1 MQRPNNE
8 GLPPP
13 PAWTPTRAAGL
24 ARLEAFLP
32 RAGRSYERDRNVD
45 RGPADRSNVSGLSPW
60 LRRRMITEAEVI
72 TAVLARHPFEAAQ
85 KFVQEVFWRTYWKG
99 WLEQRPDVLLRFEV
113 ERARAAAQAQAR
125 PDLRKRLEVA
135 TAGQTGIEAF
145 DAWVDELVTTGWLHN
160 HARMWFASIWIFTLK
175 LPWQL
180 GAAFMFDHLLDADPA
195 SNTLSWRWV
204 AGLHT
209 RGKHYLARADNIRD
223 NTQGR
228 FSPAGQLDERAL
240 PLSEEGP
247 PPAIRPLPAAARLS
261 SRRVGLLL
269 HEDDLHPESL
279 ALEADIA
286 AVAMIILPPT
296 GEAQS
301 PAASFARGADDDAL
315 DRAARAFGV
324 PAHPI
329 EANRIREWARSL
341 GVSEIA
347 TPYAPAGRAATALA
361 QGVGELEREGI
372 RLVQLQRNFDQRA
385 WPYATAGFFRFR
397 EQIPRLVA
405 ELAGT

>member
-1 MQRPNNE
+1 MQQPNM
-8 GLPPP
+8 PAQ
-13 PAWTPTRAAGL
+13 AWTPTRAAGL

-60 LRRRMITEAEVI
+60 LRRRMITETEVI

-85 KFVQEVFWRTYWKG
+85 KFIQEVFWRTYWKG

-113 ERARAAAQAQAR
+113 ERARAAAQAEAS
-125 PDLRKRLEVA
+125 PDLRKRLQAA
-135 TAGQTGIEAF
+135 TAGQTGIDAF

-180 GAAFMFDHLLDADPA
+180 GAAFMFSHLVDADPA

-228 FSPAGQLDERAL
+228 FNPRGRLNEQAM
-240 PLSEEGP
+240 PMSEDGP
-247 PPAIRPLPAAARLS
+247 PPAIRPLPPAGSLS
-261 SRRVGLLL
+261 TRRVGLIL

-279 ALEADIA
+279 PLGADIA
-286 AVAMIILPPT
+286 AVAVLAQPPL
-296 GEAQS
+296 GDPEG
-301 PAASFARGADDDAL
+301 PAARFERGAANDACN
-315 DRAARAFGV
+315 RAAKAFGV
-324 PAHPI
+324 PAEPLEVDGIGH
-329 EANRIREWARSL
+329 WARSL
-341 GVSEIA
+341 GVTEVA
-347 TPYAPAGRAATALA
+347 TPFAPLGRAATALGQA
-361 QGVGELEREGI
+361 SSGLEREGI
-372 RLVQLQRNFDQRA
+372 RLVQIRRGFDHRA
-385 WPYATAGFFRFR
+385 WPHATAGFFRFR

-405 ELAGT
+405 ELSGT